1 MAAGADGGV
10 VSSGFIGFAADL
22 SAIVQQWTLKD
33 DDDDQLFYTRIY
45 LDRNQRVTQTPPHC
59 TGHAHPA
66 SASLTPL
73 FFQNKFNIT
82 LDHRSQIFQNLNG
95 AIGETGEGSDCF
107 RLKLTNVVVQSTVL
121 QANRSSFIIKAILTE
136 GIESR

>member
-73 FFQNKFNIT
+73 FFSEQVQHHSGPPIPD
-82 LDHRSQIFQNLNG
+82 LPEPERSHR
-95 AIGETGEGSDCF
+95 
-107 RLKLTNVVVQSTVL
+107 
-121 QANRSSFIIKAILTE
+121 
-136 GIESR
+136 